1 MCLRLTYRVYQLRV
15 MAETQP
21 KPGNLYTPGTSGKKR
36 VHERDKIKK
45 AQIKNTKNWRRT
57 RTVQCH
63 GSQRS
68 RRSTEDLG
76 REAPEED
83 SLDLDPEF

>member
-45 AQIKNTKNWRRT
+45 AKIKNTKKLEKNQDSAVSWK
-57 RTVQCH
+57 
-63 GSQRS
+63 
-68 RRSTEDLG
+68 
-76 REAPEED
+76 PEE
-83 SLDLDPEF
+83 

>member
-1 MCLRLTYRVYQLRV
+1 

-45 AQIKNTKNWRRT
+45 AKIKNTKKLEKNQDS
-57 RTVQCH
+57 TV
-63 GSQRS
+63 SWK
-68 RRSTEDLG
+68 
-76 REAPEED
+76 PEE
-83 SLDLDPEF
+83 